1 MSQFQITPNIG
12 IQVTA
17 TEILLYFLSSLTL
30 NQSFNDGGKVTHM
43 DIFFLENKFEY
54 LNQIK
59 IIYFLTY
66 LESGYD
72 STTCSNSNQFNF
84 GSTNPSDGRQFSLE
98 EQMIGFIIKTLG

>member
-43 DIFFLENKFEY
+43 DIFSLKIN
-54 LNQIK
+54 LN
-59 IIYFLTY
+59 IYVKSKSYIF
-66 LESGYD
+66 
-72 STTCSNSNQFNF
+72 
-84 GSTNPSDGRQFSLE
+84 
-98 EQMIGFIIKTLG
+98 